1 MDMDLEQEI
10 FGDAQENVPEEDGVD
25 HEWLKSATLVR
36 RCVASSDS
44 NSVHDDL
51 SLDLS
56 RLLRTSPLSSFLRAS
71 HRARSRTGCG

>member
-36 RCVASSDS
+36 RCV
-44 NSVHDDL
+44 L
-51 SLDLS
+51 CC
-56 RLLRTSPLSSFLRAS
+56 FL
-71 HRARSRTGCG
+71 

>member
-36 RCVASSDS
+36 RGVASSDS
-44 NSVHDDL
+44 NSVHDL